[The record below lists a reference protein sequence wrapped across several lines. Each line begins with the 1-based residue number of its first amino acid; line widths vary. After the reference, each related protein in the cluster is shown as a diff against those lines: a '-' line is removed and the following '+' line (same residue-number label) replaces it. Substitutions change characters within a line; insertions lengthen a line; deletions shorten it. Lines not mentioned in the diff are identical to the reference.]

1 MTDREARARRRP
13 GDGLWVAILQSPG
26 SPGDPETNL
35 VELRRAAERAR
46 RRGLEV
52 LVTPEMFL
60 TGYDID
66 RPLADL
72 ARSNLLDPV
81 RRIARSCRVA
91 IVVCLPEIDSSGE
104 PRMYNTAY
112 FVDSQGEVRGRH
124 RKSHLFG
131 DLDRRLFE
139 PGDRPF
145 TMVDY
150 HGVKVAMMI
159 CYDVEFPE
167 NVRAAAIAGAH
178 LVAVPTAQ
186 MEPFAFVADHLI
198 RARAWENQIYVA
210 YANHSGKERGTTYVG
225 GSSVVGPSGEV
236 LARIETESGMADA
249 WIDTT
254 AVAAA
259 QRANPYL
266 HDRRPGMYRALVD
279 PIHATRPQG

>member
-1 MTDREARARRRP
+1 MIDRDAGAQRRA
-13 GDGLWVAILQSPG
+13 GDGLWVTILQSPG
-26 SPGDPETNL
+26 SPGDPESNL

-46 RRGLEV
+46 HRGLDV
-52 LVTPEMFL
+52 LVTPEMFV

-72 ARSNLLDPV
+72 ARSDLLDPV
-81 RRIARSCRVA
+81 RRIARTCRVA
-91 IVVCLPEIDSSGE
+91 IVVCLPEIASSGA

-112 FVDSQGEVRGRH
+112 FVDSHGEVRGRH

-150 HGVKVAMMI
+150 HGVRIALMI

-210 YANHSGKERGTTYVG
+210 YANHSGKERATTYVG

-236 LARIETESGMADA
+236 LARIEAETGMADA

-266 HDRRPGMYRALVD
+266 RDRRPGLYRALVD
-279 PIHATRPQG
+279 PIHAASPEG